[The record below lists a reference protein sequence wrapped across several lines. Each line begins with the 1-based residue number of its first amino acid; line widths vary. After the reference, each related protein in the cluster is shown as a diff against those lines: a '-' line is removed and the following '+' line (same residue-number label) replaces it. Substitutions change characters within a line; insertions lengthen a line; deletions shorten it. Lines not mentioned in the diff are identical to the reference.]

1 MTDWIG
7 RLLAGTHPSPHR
19 ILGAHRDGP
28 SVRVHA
34 LLPGIVRGEAVA
46 SSGARTPLHQ
56 IRDVL
61 WQADRPGADYWYEVD
76 YGSGPV
82 TLDDPFRFGPRLTDA
97 DRDVIRAGG
106 DTIVDML
113 GSTPSRRDTDSGR
126 SIDGVDF
133 AVWAPNARGVTV
145 FGDFD
150 SWGGQQ
156 FPMVR
161 HDGVWELFVPGAQV
175 GDRYKY
181 RIVGADGLLRDKA
194 DPLAHR
200 TQCPPETA
208 SIVDAVSEYSWRDEE
223 WMTARAHG
231 DPASRPLSIYEVHL
245 GSWRPGLDYRR
256 AAHLLADHVVDLNFT
271 HVQLLPLTEHPY
283 GPSWGYQ
290 VGSFFAPT
298 ARFGAPDDLRYL
310 VDHLHSRRIGVI
322 LDWVPAHFP
331 KDPFALGEFDGTALY
346 EHADP
351 LRRDQPDWG
360 TYAFNLGRDEVRG
373 FLLASAR
380 YWCDE
385 FHVDGLR
392 VDAVAAMLYRD
403 YSRGP
408 GQWRPAV
415 DGSHRNEEAVDFLR
429 ELTDM
434 VHRRHSGV
442 VVIAEESTAW
452 PGVTAPTSG
461 GGLGFDFKWDLGW
474 MHRTLDYVGTPPAQ
488 RGASNPLLLDSLTSA
503 VRERHVLP
511 LSHDEMVHGKGT
523 LTTRMPGAGERR
535 ADHVRALLAYQWAH
549 PGKNLL
555 FMGQEFGQIDEWS
568 DHVGVDWPAL
578 HRDDGPTHRGI
589 ARLVRDLGRIM
600 FASPALYTGDADAAG
615 LEIIDTSD
623 TEHSVVAFLRLDPTG
638 DGALACVFN
647 FSDEDL
653 YEYRTGLPRGGR
665 WREVLNTAALE
676 YRGSG
681 VGNLGSVQA
690 HDRPAHGRGFS
701 ADLTLPA
708 RSSLWLAPA

>member
-7 RLLAGTHPSPHR
+7 RLLTGTHPSPHR
-19 ILGAHRDGP
+19 ILGAHHDGP
-28 SVRVHA
+28 SVQVHA
-34 LLPGIVRGEAVA
+34 LLPGMVHGEAVA
-46 SSGARTPLHQ
+46 STGVRTALHHVSGA
-56 IRDVL
+56 L
-61 WQADRPGADYWYEVD
+61 WQADRPGDEFWYEVD
-76 YGSGPV
+76 YGSGTV
-82 TLDDPFRFGPRLTDA
+82 AVDDPFAFRPRLTAA
-97 DRDVIRAGG
+97 DRDVVRLGG
-106 DTIVDML
+106 DGIVRVL
-113 GSTPSRRDTDSGR
+113 GSVPGHRNTASGR
-126 SIDGVDF
+126 RVDGVDF

-156 FPMVR
+156 YPMAR
-161 HDGVWELFVPGAQV
+161 RDGVWELFVPDAQV

-181 RIVGADGLLRDKA
+181 RIVGADGLTRDKA

-200 TQCPPETA
+200 TQCPPDTA
-208 SIVDAVSEYSWRDEE
+208 SIVDAPSGYLWGDEE
-223 WMTARAHG
+223 WIATRAHD
-231 DPASRPLSIYEVHL
+231 DPARSPLSIYEVHL

-256 AAHLLADHVVDLNFT
+256 AAHLLADHLVELNFT

-298 ARFGAPDDLRYL
+298 SRFGDPDDLRYL
-310 VDHLHSRRIGVI
+310 VDHLHSRGLGVI

-385 FHVDGLR
+385 FHIDGLR

-408 GQWRPAV
+408 GQWRPAA
-415 DGSHRNEEAVDFLR
+415 DGSHRNEEAVAFLR
-429 ELTDM
+429 DLTDTI
-434 VHRRHSGV
+434 HRHHRGV
-442 VVIAEESTAW
+442 VMIAEESTAW
-452 PGVTAPTSG
+452 PGVTAPTSD

-474 MHRTLDYVGTPPAQ
+474 MHRTLDYVGAQPAQ
-488 RGASNPLLLDSLTSA
+488 RGAANPLLLDSLTGA

-523 LTTRMPGAGERR
+523 LTTRMPGDRR

-555 FMGQEFGQIDEWS
+555 FMGQEFGQVGEWS
-568 DHVGVDWPAL
+568 DDLGVDWGAL
-578 HRDDGPTHRGI
+578 HGDDGPVHRGI
-589 ARLVRDLGRIM
+589 ARLVGDLGRIM
-600 FASPALYTGDADAAG
+600 LARPALHRGDADSAG
-615 LEIIDTSD
+615 LEVIDTSD
-623 TEHSVVAFLRLDPTG
+623 TENAVLAFLRRDPAG
-638 DGALACVFN
+638 DDQIACLFN
-647 FSDEDL
+647 FSDADL
-653 YEYRTGLPRGGR
+653 YDYRMGLPAGGR
-665 WREVLNTAALE
+665 WSEVLNTAALD

-681 VGNLGSVQA
+681 VGNLGSTEA
-690 HDRPAHGRGFS
+690 HESPSHGRPFS
-701 ADLTLPA
+701 AHVTLPA
-708 RSSLWLAPA
+708 RSSIWLAPPD